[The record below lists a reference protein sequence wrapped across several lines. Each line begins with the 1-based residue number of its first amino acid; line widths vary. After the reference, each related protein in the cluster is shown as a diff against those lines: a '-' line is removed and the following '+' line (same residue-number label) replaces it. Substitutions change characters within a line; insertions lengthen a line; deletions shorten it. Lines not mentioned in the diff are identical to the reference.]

1 MSQNRKHFLQYD
13 NLVRTTEIVPRHFK
27 KSWNQSVKVEGAS
40 IHLSQALVDVKGSK
54 TIDMQ
59 NLLSRALLL
68 LSYTL
73 MSKGHI
79 LKAKIQGLKGEGLKW
94 QGRLF
99 LNTLCSPELST
110 CCDSFDIVWNCSNSQ
125 YISIYFY
132 L

>member
-54 TIDMQ
+54 TVDMQ

-79 LKAKIQGLKGEGLKW
+79 LKAKIQGVKGKGL
-94 QGRLF
+94 
-99 LNTLCSPELST
+99 
-110 CCDSFDIVWNCSNSQ
+110 
-125 YISIYFY
+125 
-132 L
+132 